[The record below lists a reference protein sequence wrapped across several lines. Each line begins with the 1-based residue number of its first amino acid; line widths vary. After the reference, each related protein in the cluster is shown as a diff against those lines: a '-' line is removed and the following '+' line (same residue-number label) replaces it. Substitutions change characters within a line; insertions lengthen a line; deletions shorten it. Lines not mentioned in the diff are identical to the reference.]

1 MEDHSESENRPS
13 RRATNRIDESTET
26 SLSDAMDRAMKPHNK
41 LELEAMEILRL
52 GLTSNSFM
60 STTSGSTERMNRAHG
75 TISKPLEVIG
85 RGTCGTVYE
94 IPGIDRVLKLGS
106 PSRNN
111 IWWDFLATNT
121 AHNVFATC
129 EPLFKHSRYF
139 QGDISIPRV
148 PRGFEFHTAQDTVFW
163 NDFTK
168 KLPADEEMPRT
179 GFIMERIRP
188 LPEEIRRA
196 LITLFFHPS
205 EQAVAL
211 ASVNKENSACLIRPY
226 LGKNAQPDVEYDS
239 LWNFELHLNQMT
251 QLGLDTRRL
260 VKEMAIG
267 LSVVHWQACLDGRD
281 IEFVLGTS
289 DERPAF
295 PPTIFDVEDVS
306 KPFDISDIGS
316 KQRSTRMWVLDFDK
330 TRRFSMEDTNAE
342 ILGKLIPAV
351 HGNDPYYPNP
361 TLDENLWNAFANIYI
376 KASLLI
382 LASKMY
388 SLSWGSNMR
397 LLQLPTKF
405 IKILREKFI
414 EQAEFEASIEN
425 YIQFDSG
432 CDDEDE
438 EKDEEEEEEEKD
450 QGEDDG
456 GVKVCI

>member
-1 MEDHSESENRPS
+1 MNRS
-13 RRATNRIDESTET
+13 HKSTET
-26 SLSDAMDRAMKPHNK
+26 TPSDVMDRVMTPHSK
-41 LELEAMEILRL
+41 LEVEAMETLHR
-52 GLTSNSFM
+52 GLSSKSPM
-60 STTSGSTERMNRAHG
+60 STTSTSAGRINKAHG
-75 TISKPLEVIG
+75 TNSKTLQVIG

-121 AHNVFATC
+121 AHNVFAAC

-139 QGDISIPRV
+139 PGDVSIPRV
-148 PRGFEFHTAQDTVFW
+148 PCGFEFHTDKDTPFW
-163 NDFTK
+163 NDLAK
-168 KLPADEEMPRT
+168 ELPADEKMPRA
-179 GFIMERIRP
+179 GFTMERILP

-196 LITLFFHPS
+196 LITLFFHSS

-226 LGKNAQPDVEYDS
+226 FGKNAPPDVEYDS

-267 LSVVHWQACLDGRD
+267 LSVMHWQACLDGRD

-289 DERPAF
+289 DKRPAL

-306 KPFDISDIGS
+306 KPFDISDIDS
-316 KQRSTRMWVLDFDK
+316 KQRLTRMWVLDFDK

-361 TLDENLWNAFANIYI
+361 TLDENLWNVFANTYI

-382 LASKMY
+382 LTSKMY

-397 LLQLPTKF
+397 LLQLPPKF
-405 IKILREKFI
+405 IKILRSKFI
-414 EQAEFEASIEN
+414 EQAEDYGFWLA
-425 YIQFDSG
+425 Q
-432 CDDEDE
+432 
-438 EKDEEEEEEEKD
+438 K
-450 QGEDDG
+450 Q
-456 GVKVCI
+456 

>member
-1 MEDHSESENRPS
+1 MNHSNK
-13 RRATNRIDESTET
+13 STET
-26 SLSDAMDRAMKPHNK
+26 TLSDTMNRAMKPHNQ
-41 LELEAMEILRL
+41 LEPEAVETLRR
-52 GLTSNSFM
+52 GLSESFI
-60 STTSGSTERMNRAHG
+60 STTSSSAGRLNKAHETTST
-75 TISKPLEVIG
+75 TLEVIG

-94 IPGIDRVLKLGS
+94 IPGVDRVLKLGS
-106 PSRNN
+106 PARKN

-121 AHNVFATC
+121 AHNVFTTC
-129 EPLFKHSRYF
+129 EPLFKLSRYF
-139 QGDISIPRV
+139 QDDVSIPRV
-148 PRGFEFHTAQDTVFW
+148 PRGFEFHTYKDTAFW
-163 NDFTK
+163 NDLTK
-168 KLPADEEMPRT
+168 KLPADENMPRS
-179 GFIMERIRP
+179 GFIMERIPP

-226 LGKNAQPDVEYDS
+226 FGKNAQPDVEYDS

-251 QLGLDTRRL
+251 QFGLNTKRL

-281 IEFVLGTS
+281 IEFVLGIS

-295 PPTIFDVEDVS
+295 PPTIFDVENVS
-306 KPFDISDIGS
+306 KPFDISDIDS

-330 TRRFSMEDTNAE
+330 TRSFSMEDTNAE
-342 ILGKLIPAV
+342 ILGKLVPAV

-361 TLDENLWNAFANIYI
+361 MLDKNLWNIFANTYI

-382 LASKMY
+382 LTSKMY

-405 IKILREKFI
+405 INMLREKFVD
-414 EQAEFEASIEN
+414 QAEFEASVEN
-425 YIQFDSG
+425 YIQFDSD
-432 CDDEDE
+432 CDDENEDDE
-438 EKDEEEEEEEKD
+438 EDEYYDEDESDEDEDEKAE
-450 QGEDDG
+450 GEADG
-456 GVKVCI
+456 GVKVST